1 MREASQK
8 LLTKAEASIKA
19 TELLLEAK
27 QAEFAASRI
36 YYAMFYIAEALLYEK
51 GLKFKKHSAVHSAF
65 GEQFSKTGILD
76 AKFHKTLVKAFEN
89 RLISDYDIDAAIPT
103 EDVRDMTAQAR
114 EFLEAAS
121 AYLAKHESDKSS

>member
-36 YYAMFYIAEALLYEK
+36 YYAMFYIAEALLGSNFQK
-51 GLKFKKHSAVHSAF
+51 QGSLTPNFIKPWLK
-65 GEQFSKTGILD
+65 
-76 AKFHKTLVKAFEN
+76 
-89 RLISDYDIDAAIPT
+89 RLRID
-103 EDVRDMTAQAR
+103 
-114 EFLEAAS
+114 
-121 AYLAKHESDKSS
+121 